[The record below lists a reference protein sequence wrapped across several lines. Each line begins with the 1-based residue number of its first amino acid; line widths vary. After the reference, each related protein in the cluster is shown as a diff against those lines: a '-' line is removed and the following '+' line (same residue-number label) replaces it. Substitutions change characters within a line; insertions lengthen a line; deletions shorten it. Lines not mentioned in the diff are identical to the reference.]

1 MRKGVLATMA
11 AVMVVSGCATVRES
25 RVNPLNWFGRSE
37 AAAPVAGQSGAKV
50 DDRLQIAE
58 ITELSLE
65 QTNAGAILKVT
76 GLPPTQGWYKAQLVL
91 EPIQTEGELVYRFY
105 LEKPAEAERVGTP
118 HSRKITAALF
128 LNEFRLAEISTITV
142 TGMTNSR
149 SIRRR

>member
-11 AVMVVSGCATVRES
+11 AVMFVSGCATVRES

-37 AAAPVAGQSGAKV
+37 AAAPVAGQPRAKV

-58 ITELSLE
+58 VTALSLE
-65 QTNAGAILKVT
+65 QTNSGAILKVT
-76 GLPPTQGWYKAQLVL
+76 GLPPTQGWYKAELVA
-91 EPIQTEGELVYRFY
+91 EPTETEGEVVYRFY
-105 LEKPAEAERVGTP
+105 IEKPEGTERVGSP
-118 HSRKITAALF
+118 HSREITAALF